1 MRWTVEQWKKKEE
14 RGTVFAQEY
23 PGDRQEYLPKPG
35 CSWNLRFGHSVSSLP
50 SATLLPVI
58 WCSNRKKIISPSQ
71 CIAEHH
77 DASLLVFALL
87 FCTSSANAESGG
99 WALAAGAL
107 ASSPP
112 RLLSAAY
119 WACCARGCLSHH
131 CVRFPPCR
139 QGKVGRGLE
148 TFKISFSWL
157 LSSVNLAHSV
167 ISMSFMLKIACIS
180 CLITFCFTHN
190 IF

>member
-1 MRWTVEQWKKKEE
+1 MEQWKKREE
-14 RGTVFAQEY
+14 RGTVFTEEY
-23 PGDRQEYLPKPG
+23 PGDGQEYLLPKPG
-35 CSWNLRFGHSVSSLP
+35 CSWNLRSGHSVFSLP

-58 WCSNRKKIISPSQ
+58 WCSSRKKTISPSQ
-71 CIAEHH
+71 CTAEHH

-87 FCTSSANAESGG
+87 SCTSSANAESRG

-112 RLLSAAY
+112 RLPSAAY
-119 WACCARGCLSHH
+119 WACCAWGCLSHH
-131 CVRFPPCR
+131 CVRFPTCR

-157 LSSVNLAHSV
+157 LSSVNLAQSV
-167 ISMSFMLKIACIS
+167 ISM
-180 CLITFCFTHN
+180 
-190 IF
+190 